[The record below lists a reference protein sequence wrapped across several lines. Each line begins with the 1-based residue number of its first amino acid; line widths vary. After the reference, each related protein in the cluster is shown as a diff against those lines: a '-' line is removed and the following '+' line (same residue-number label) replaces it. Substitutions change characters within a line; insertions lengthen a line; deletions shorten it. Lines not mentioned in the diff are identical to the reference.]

1 MGCRIERDPIE
12 HSGDGNIISDG
23 ISFGSI
29 QVPPNGKPIIMLAD
43 RQSTGGYPKLGTVIS
58 KDLPLL
64 AQSRPGY
71 KIRFIRVSLSLAQ
84 DLYIR
89 ETQII
94 NALEEKWRTE

>member
-1 MGCRIERDPIE
+1 MGCRIEREPIE
-12 HSGDGNIISDG
+12 HSSDGNIITDG

-43 RQSTGGYPKLGTVIS
+43 RQSTGGYAKIGTVIS
-58 KDLPLL
+58 VDLPLL

-71 KIRFIRVSLSLAQ
+71 KIRFIRVSLTLAQ

-89 ETQII
+89 EYKAIA
-94 NALEEKWRTE
+94 ALEEKWQRK